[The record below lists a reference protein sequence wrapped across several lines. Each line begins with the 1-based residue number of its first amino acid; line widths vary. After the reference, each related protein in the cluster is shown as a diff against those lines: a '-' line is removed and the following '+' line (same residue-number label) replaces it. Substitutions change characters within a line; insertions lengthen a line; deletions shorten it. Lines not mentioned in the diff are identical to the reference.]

1 MRTVRLSITFN
12 DQLNELLDYGEPIY
26 GAALVEEKKRAVFH
40 TIKNILAH
48 YPAAK
53 KPNAK
58 LGLTVYAVTKTPF
71 ILLYDFDDAELRVH
85 FIFHH
90 RASLKNLD
98 PTSADW

>member
-12 DQLNELLDYGEPIY
+12 DELNELLDYGEPIY

-40 TIKNILAH
+40 TIKNILAV

-58 LGLTVYAVTKTPF
+58 CGGTDTRAALSEQK
-71 ILLYDFDDAELRVH
+71 RV
-85 FIFHH
+85 
-90 RASLKNLD
+90 R
-98 PTSADW
+98 